1 MTTVDLLTALKAFT
15 EDVTADVLLPVRMQQ
30 SDEEQP
36 ADAPAAVYLMRLP
49 DSKSATKKAPYILHQ
64 AVTGAS
70 QQVRGHSTTREAVI
84 RSIFCVYDRDEQTG
98 ALRLCELMERFTIAV
113 LKERVIGDQFLL
125 LMESGKN
132 PESLIYPEDTAPYFV
147 GEIVTHWELPPVE
160 REVSY
165 EQAYSYKHIFG
176 D

>member
-30 SDEEQP
+30 SDAEQP
-36 ADAPAAVYLMRLP
+36 EDRAAAVYLMRLP
-49 DSKSATKKAPYILHQ
+49 DSKSAAKKAPYILHQ

-70 QQVRGHSTTREAVI
+70 QQVQGQHTTREAVI
-84 RSIFCVYDRDEQTG
+84 RSIFCVYDSDEQTG
-98 ALRLCELMERFTIAV
+98 ALRLCELMERFQIAV
-113 LKERVIGDQFLL
+113 LKSRTVGNQFLL

-147 GEIVTHWELPPVE
+147 GEIVTHWRLPPVE
-160 REVSY
+160 REVFCDYPY
-165 EQAYSYKHIFG
+165 EKIF
-176 D
+176 